1 MVRAVIWVLGATLA
15 VSAAQMENDR
25 LRLTIDETSGLVT
38 VEDRAAGRSWQT
50 LADERTT
57 RTISVRALKDGIE
70 CALAAGDV
78 KAIWRLD
85 GREVCCLLTAKAK
98 GKVPKVYYPAPFAA
112 QKGERLLLPHGCG
125 YAFPAEAVDLG
136 GIAQMDEMPFY
147 TRAMKMGCWGHF
159 GEHVAADGTIVQDA
173 GYLAIVET
181 PSDANADFRVRAN
194 DCRAMNPVWLP
205 EQGSWGY
212 DRSIRYV
219 FFKTATP
226 IALAQRYRQEMKRRG
241 YLVTY
246 AEKIKRNPRLA
257 EAYRQFY
264 GAPDVWYWEIGGE
277 KAKIVAELK
286 RMGFENML
294 FQYIRRKD
302 LGNWVTPEEVR
313 EVAKIPGVLQ
323 SEYDIFRDTMEP
335 SMLDKIDAVR
345 PQWPLEA
352 WDRDDIV
359 RLPNGEPARGWKVA
373 LKSDPAKPVV
383 GCAHLCEAQAP
394 RYVRERVAKSL
405 AEHPYAARFLDVT
418 GTSVGEC
425 YNPKHPLN
433 RRQSEVAR
441 RDTFKILGQE
451 FNLLCGAE
459 DGLECYVPHCDYFEG
474 NFSAPFYRVD
484 GGRYMWKT
492 YEKSPEIMARA
503 IDPTMRTPFFEMVF
517 HDCIASYWYWTDYN
531 NRFEDAWWQRD
542 LLNAVSGTPPMYL
555 FTHAVFERQKERL
568 AASVKITTPVARNT
582 ANAPMTDWRWL
593 SADRL
598 VQQSRFANGV
608 VSTVNF
614 SDSPRHL
621 PDGRT
626 IPARGFLYDPPV
638 RQ

>member
-1 MVRAVIWVLGATLA
+1 M
-15 VSAAQMENDR
+15 
-25 LRLTIDETSGLVT
+25 
-38 VEDRAAGRSWQT
+38 
-50 LADERTT
+50 
-57 RTISVRALKDGIE
+57 
-70 CALAAGDV
+70 
-78 KAIWRLD
+78 
-85 GREVCCLLTAKAK
+85 
-98 GKVPKVYYPAPFAA
+98 
-112 QKGERLLLPHGCG
+112 
-125 YAFPAEAVDLG
+125 
-136 GIAQMDEMPFY
+136 
-147 TRAMKMGCWGHF
+147 
-159 GEHVAADGTIVQDA
+159 
-173 GYLAIVET
+173 
-181 PSDANADFRVRAN
+181 
-194 DCRAMNPVWLP
+194 
-205 EQGSWGY
+205 
-212 DRSIRYV
+212 
-219 FFKTATP
+219 
-226 IALAQRYRQEMKRRG
+226 
-241 YLVTY
+241 
-246 AEKIKRNPRLA
+246 
-257 EAYRQFY
+257 
-264 GAPDVWYWEIGGE
+264 
-277 KAKIVAELK
+277 
-286 RMGFENML
+286 
-294 FQYIRRKD
+294 
-302 LGNWVTPEEVR
+302 
-313 EVAKIPGVLQ
+313 
-323 SEYDIFRDTMEP
+323 
-335 SMLDKIDAVR
+335 
-345 PQWPLEA
+345 
-352 WDRDDIV
+352 
-359 RLPNGEPARGWKVA
+359 
-373 LKSDPAKPVV
+373 
-383 GCAHLCEAQAP
+383 
-394 RYVRERVAKSL
+394 RERVAKSL

-425 YNPKHPLN
+425 YNPKHLLN